1 MDGADDIKAH
11 HRLAD
16 NARHYAPFI
25 FQKARLACQA
35 LCFLFQL
42 LQLKNR

>member
-1 MDGADDIKAH
+1 MDGADDIK
-11 HRLAD
+11 LITVSPD

-35 LCFLFQL
+35 LCLFFQFF
-42 LQLKNR
+42 N